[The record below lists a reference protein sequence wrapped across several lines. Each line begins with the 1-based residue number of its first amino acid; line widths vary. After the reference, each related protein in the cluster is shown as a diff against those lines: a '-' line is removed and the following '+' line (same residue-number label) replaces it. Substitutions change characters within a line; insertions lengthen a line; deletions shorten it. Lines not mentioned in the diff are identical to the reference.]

1 MNTARTSK
9 RSPAAPADRVVLA
22 QATRAG
28 DGGAGDAS
36 ARPWLVHEDL
46 AVPLSAVAQTSAV
59 ADAVSICALLREWYA
74 VAAVLQH
81 LTDSPRTREQIHR
94 RGSDV
99 AELVVMSPVQP
110 GQAFCTIGNYARQV
124 VEAAVDAE
132 DGGGDG
138 PGAEGRRDT
147 ALMEVERRK
156 RDGQPYICLTSSH
169 RVSGPR
175 GQLTLPVGLETLDWE
190 VEVAAVLGAGG
201 SGDPVVAGYC
211 LANDLTVRSRVLRS
225 DVPTL
230 GSDWVQSKGMPGS
243 LPMGPWFVP
252 AWQVPDVSALRLQL
266 YVNDTLMQDDV
277 AADMIFG
284 VDEQIAYLARH
295 TVLAAGDVVCTGS
308 PAGFGAHHRRFLLP
322 GDEVRASV
330 AELGEQVITCVAQPT
345 AGGPRTDDPAGKPT
359 GTEQHP

>member
-1 MNTARTSK
+1 MTTARTST

-28 DGGAGDAS
+28 DVGVDDAS
-36 ARPWLVHEDL
+36 ARPWLVHEAL
-46 AVPLSAVAQTSAV
+46 AVPLAAVAQESAVAEAVSVHELLLEWHAV
-59 ADAVSICALLREWYA
+59 AS
-74 VAAVLQH
+74 VLQG
-81 LTDSPRTREQIHR
+81 LTESPRTREEIR
-94 RGSDV
+94 SRGCDV
-99 AELVVMSPVQP
+99 AELVLMSPVQP
-110 GQAFCTIGNYARQV
+110 RQTFCTVGNYARQV
-124 VEAAVDAE
+124 VEAAIDAG
-132 DGGGDG
+132 DGSDG
-138 PGAEGRRDT
+138 PGANGRRDA
-147 ALMEVERRK
+147 ALMDVERRK

-175 GQLTLPVGLETLDWE
+175 GHLTLPVELETLDWE
-190 VEVAAVLGAGG
+190 VEVAAVLGAEGTG
-201 SGDPVVAGYC
+201 AAAVAGYC

-252 AWQVPDVSALRLQL
+252 TWQVPDVCALRLQL
-266 YVNDTLMQDDV
+266 YLNNRLMQDDC

-345 AGGPRTDDPAGKPT
+345 AGGPSTDDPAGRPT